1 MRCQMADV
9 RREMSDVGR
18 RRAMSARRS
27 AVLCLSLGLS
37 FLYAFAQVRPI
48 RDVRQNDSQGNPLLN
63 GQSVTVTGRVT
74 EAGHFGGWGPA
85 YVQDATGGVA
95 IYGSQVGSISIGDS
109 ITVTGTVKPFYGLAE
124 LDPISNLVN
133 HGAAGTPAGR
143 VEALRFIDQIDTAAG
158 YVENEGWLAS
168 FEKVFIIHTP
178 GQQFAGNQNYTVA
191 DAGGYNAQLR
201 IDADC
206 GELVGMTIPDD
217 SITLTGI
224 VAQYKPSAPYLG
236 GYQLMPRVAADVG
249 AEVEVMSIADAI
261 KDENGDRKPDRLGQS
276 VTVTGT
282 ATVASGVFNPTY
294 LDIYVQDATAGV
306 NVFSFAMQTV
316 AEGDSFIVSG
326 TVDQYRGKTEISD
339 AALTLVASGRPLPE
353 PRVITCS
360 QVPAEQFEGQLV
372 KVEDVTAEPGVL
384 EGNSN
389 YDVTD
394 QTGTATMR
402 IDGDTDIPGL
412 ELTAEPFT
420 LVGIVSQYAY
430 DTVNLDDG
438 YQLTPRSRAD
448 FSASGETLPLIT
460 IAEAQRP
467 GADGVTPALLDSV
480 VRVRGRVT
488 GPASSFTSGSYKSLY
503 IEDGTQGANIYRC
516 SYPQSQELFLDSL
529 GIEWEVIGTVT
540 EYNGLTEIAMGS
552 MRVTDS
558 NAVPVTPRSLPYN
571 APLTEGMESDLVT
584 FVGDVVQP
592 AVRSGSGYNV
602 TVKNGTP
609 AVTIRIN
616 DIAGVLIGEYLRKAG
631 SRVRF
636 TGVVGQYD
644 YEAPFNTGYQL
655 LPRFN
660 SDVRDTTAGFPPAEQ
675 VELAD
680 PDPNPFSPAG
690 GQVATIQV
698 NAPAS
703 WRLTVTIFDMDGRAV
718 RELLRD
724 GGGGYHEFKWD
735 GTGNTLRA
743 LPAGTYL
750 VNVKAVKPG
759 GGVAT
764 AVRPVV
770 IAFK

>member
-1 MRCQMADV
+1 
-9 RREMSDVGR
+9 
-18 RRAMSARRS
+18 
-27 AVLCLSLGLS
+27 LS
-37 FLYAFAQVRPI
+37 FLCAFAQVRPI

-85 YVQDATGGVA
+85 YVQDVTGGVA

-124 LDPISNLVN
+124 LDPISNLTN
-133 HGAAGTPAGR
+133 HGAAGTPSGR
-143 VEALRFIDQIDTAAG
+143 VEALRFVDRIDTAAG

-168 FEKVFIIHTP
+168 FEKVYIAHTP
-178 GQQFAGNQNYTVA
+178 GQQFAGNSNYTVT
-191 DAGGYNAQLR
+191 DSTGYAAQMR
-201 IDADC
+201 IDADA

-217 SITLTGI
+217 SITLTGVI
-224 VAQYKPSAPYLG
+224 AQYKPSAPYFG
-236 GYQLMPRVAADVG
+236 GYQVMPRVAADVG
-249 AEVEVMSIADAI
+249 AEVEVMSIAEAI
-261 KDENGDRKPDRLGQS
+261 KDANGDRKPDRLGQS

-294 LDIYVQDATAGV
+294 LDIYVQDSTAGV

-316 AEGDSFIVSG
+316 NEGDSFIVSG
-326 TVDQYRGKTEISD
+326 TVDQYKGKTEISD
-339 AALTLVASGRPLPE
+339 AALTLVASGRTLPE
-353 PRVITCS
+353 PHVITCS
-360 QVPAEQFEGQLV
+360 QVASEQYEGELV
-372 KVEDVTAEPGVL
+372 RVEDVTTEPGVL
-384 EGNSN
+384 EGDAN

-394 QTGTATMR
+394 QTGTAVMR
-402 IDGDTDIPGL
+402 IDADTDIPGL

-420 LVGIVSQYAY
+420 LTCVKGQYAY

-438 YQLTPRSRAD
+438 YQLMPRARTD
-448 FSASGETLPLIT
+448 FSASAETLPLIT
-460 IAEAQRP
+460 IAAAQRP

-480 VRVRGRVT
+480 VRVRGRLT

-503 IEDGTQGANIYRC
+503 IEDATQGANIYRC
-516 SYPQSQELFLDSL
+516 SYPQSQEVFLDSL

-558 NAVPVTPRSLPYN
+558 NAVPVVPRALPYN

-584 FVGDVVQP
+584 VVGDVVEP
-592 AVRSGSGYNV
+592 ALRSGSGYNV

-609 AVTIRIN
+609 AITIRIN
-616 DIAGVLIGEYLRKAG
+616 DISGVIIGEYLRRSG

-675 VELAD
+675 VELSE
-680 PDPNPFSPAG
+680 PDPNPFSPAD
-690 GQVATIQV
+690 GQATTIQV
-698 NAPAS
+698 NAPAT
-703 WRLTVTIFDMDGRAV
+703 WRLTVTLFDLEGRTV

-724 GGGGYHEFKWD
+724 GAGGFHEFKWD

-759 GGVAT
+759 GGVAS
-764 AVRPVV
+764 VVKPVV
-770 IAFK
+770 IAAKFR